1 MTLREDFGEML
12 DTSPENRA
20 RYYALLR
27 ALTPQQRAA
36 KCASLSR
43 TVRALARDAIRRA
56 FPDANAREIDVRLA
70 VRLYGRDFATR
81 IYGHVPGD
89 AR

>member
-1 MTLREDFGEML
+1 MTPRDDFGEML

-27 ALTPQQRAA
+27 ALTPEQRAA
-36 KCASLSR
+36 KCASLSQ
-43 TVRALARDAIRRA
+43 TVRALARDAIRRE
-56 FPDANAREIDVRLA
+56 FPDANARELDVRLA
-70 VRLYGRDFATR
+70 VRLYGRDFAAR
-81 IYGHVPGD
+81 IYGDLPGD